1 MQAVIKI
8 KPSELTNELVDN
20 IKRMV
25 GEKQNVE
32 ITINVTDKEPK
43 AYLLKKQGKNTSKI
57 FEKPLTMWK
66 TSEILFLLPSKNLK
80 NTLNLYL
87 KHERHYI

>member
-20 IKRMV
+20 IKRMI
-25 GEKQNVE
+25 GEKANIE

-43 AYLLKKQGKNTSKI
+43 AYL
-57 FEKPLTMWK
+57 FEETK
-66 TSEILFLLPSKNLK
+66 EEYFQNLREAIDDVE
-80 NTLNLYL
+80 NNRNLVRFTVEEFKEYAESL
-87 KHERHYI
+87 AEK